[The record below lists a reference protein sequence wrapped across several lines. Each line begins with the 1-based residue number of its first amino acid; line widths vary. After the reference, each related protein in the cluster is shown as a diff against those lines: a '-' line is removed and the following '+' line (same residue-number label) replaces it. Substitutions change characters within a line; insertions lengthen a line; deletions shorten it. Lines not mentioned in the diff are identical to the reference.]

1 MTFEQP
7 VKPQPSAA
15 ERRARKADQLQ
26 AIRLKMAI
34 GRKLD
39 EQGVISPAAI
49 GDALSLLA
57 AEAVGLLSRKRFREG
72 DLAQLEAVAVRLG
85 L

>member
-7 VKPQPSAA
+7 LKPQLSAA

-39 EQGVISPAAI
+39 EQGATTPAAI
-49 GDALSLLA
+49 GAALDLPVTEAAALLN
-57 AEAVGLLSRKRFREG
+57 RKRLRDG
-72 DLAQLEAVAVRLG
+72 DLAQLEAAAVRLG